1 MKVCDLPYRRV
12 SEEEIREGIGKVLSR
27 IREAKSADEILQ
39 AREEYLALLLEYQTN
54 SALAYMRYS
63 VNTVD
68 EFYVAEN
75 AYYDEIGPMVQN
87 AGVQYAAALLDS
99 PFREELEEKLS
110 PVLFQSMEVE
120 RKAVSEAILE
130 DMVEENRLIRQY
142 SDLMSGME
150 FSFRGETL
158 PRAMLMKYARSEDR
172 AVRRECYAVLG
183 RGLESHRQEL
193 DGIFDRL
200 VHVRDRMAKKMG

>member
-87 AGVQYAAALLDS
+87 AGV
-99 PFREELEEKLS
+99 
-110 PVLFQSMEVE
+110 
-120 RKAVSEAILE
+120 
-130 DMVEENRLIRQY
+130 
-142 SDLMSGME
+142 
-150 FSFRGETL
+150 
-158 PRAMLMKYARSEDR
+158 
-172 AVRRECYAVLG
+172 
-183 RGLESHRQEL
+183 
-193 DGIFDRL
+193 
-200 VHVRDRMAKKMG
+200 

>member
-87 AGVQYAAALLDS
+87 AGVQYAARCWILPSVRSWRKSCLRSCFS
-99 PFREELEEKLS
+99 PWKW
-110 PVLFQSMEVE
+110 
-120 RKAVSEAILE
+120 
-130 DMVEENRLIRQY
+130 
-142 SDLMSGME
+142 SGKRYPKP
-150 FSFRGETL
+150 SSR
-158 PRAMLMKYARSEDR
+158 
-172 AVRRECYAVLG
+172 
-183 RGLESHRQEL
+183 
-193 DGIFDRL
+193 IW
-200 VHVRDRMAKKMG
+200 